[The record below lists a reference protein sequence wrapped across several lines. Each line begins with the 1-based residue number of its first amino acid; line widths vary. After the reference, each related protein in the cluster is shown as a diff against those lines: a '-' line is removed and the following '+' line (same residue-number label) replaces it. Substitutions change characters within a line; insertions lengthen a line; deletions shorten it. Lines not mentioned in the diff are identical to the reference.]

1 MDFFFHM
8 EGHLKFQMDPREV
21 IGSQNVKGKYLKGW
35 VGRVISPANLPREG
49 YRYFPEQH
57 INELVHRERT
67 SNPKAYCKGTSI
79 KSNTTRVTFKLKRQF
94 ALCFQR
100 R

>member
-8 EGHLKFQMDPREV
+8 EGHWKFQGDPRGV
-21 IGSQNVKGKYLKGW
+21 LRSQNVQRKVSKGMG
-35 VGRVISPANLPREG
+35 GTGDSHANLPREG
-49 YRYFPEQH
+49 YRYFLEH

-94 ALCFQR
+94 ALCFQWW
-100 R
+100 